1 MVITREGPKTLR
13 EKRIAF
19 LEESAVKTS
28 VLRSSEESP
37 TNPLGGEGDPF
48 LKLAMCNSRGGQ
60 LFSQVSESEGHGNVG
75 LRTPLFPL
83 GH

>member
-1 MVITREGPKTLR
+1 MVTTREGPKTLP

-37 TNPLGGEGDPF
+37 
-48 LKLAMCNSRGGQ
+48 MSQSSRRGRETIPQ
-60 LFSQVSESEGHGNVG
+60 ISYV
-75 LRTPLFPL
+75 
-83 GH
+83 